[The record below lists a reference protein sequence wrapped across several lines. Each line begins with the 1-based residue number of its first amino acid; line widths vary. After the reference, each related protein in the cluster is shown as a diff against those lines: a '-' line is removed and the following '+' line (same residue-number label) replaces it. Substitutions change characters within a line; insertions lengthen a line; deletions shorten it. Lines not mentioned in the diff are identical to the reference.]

1 MLHHHRSL
9 DKTKYHTFVSAKKDG
24 LVIFVSFRD
33 VCKAVLAAAAI
44 MEVTQGEVLGLLEGE
59 QVQEKKKISFILE
72 KTI

>member
-1 MLHHHRSL
+1 MCFKQLCCTITVL
-9 DKTKYHTFVSAKKDG
+9 LTKQNITFVSAKKDG

-59 QVQEKKKISFILE
+59 QVE
-72 KTI
+72 